1 MEIQS
6 KHKDSSVNTMEIND
20 PDFIRTNSILSA
32 FQIIKANDRKGL
44 ISENKC
50 IRRIARLKGL
60 SVMTER
66 EAQQYFALCDAFDLL
81 AEKHIPVYYYNRI
94 GKKKS
99 GFEYTDLEKK
109 RMERNISFPEMFENP
124 GAYIEDLRDIFC
136 EKYSSEYIKEI
147 GRIPQV
153 VRKGNYYL
161 HEDFHS
167 KYINVQDGKRMVCFQ
182 PESYEHT
189 LHIYGRCGV
198 FGYAVEDAD
207 SLPSLMQ
214 KELISRGHKIRI
226 INHGLWGGLDE
237 YLINNFLNDS
247 IGMREGDIVLFYM
260 KHIDMTLLGKLVGH
274 GVYYKDITDEWHNRK
289 NADTTFFN
297 QPGHMNAY
305 GYSIVSKIICD
316 DLEASGFSGKI
327 PASTVKIIQA
337 NNLNSYL
344 KSQKNTHFEQEI
356 AQYIESIIKQYPV
369 HGLSNCGAIV
379 MNCNPFTKGHRHLIE
394 TASESVERLYI
405 FVVEEDKSFFKYNDR
420 FEMVQKG
427 TADLDNIVVVPSG
440 KFIISAYTFPEYFM
454 KDYVKEKNFD
464 ASLDLETFCK
474 FIAPP
479 LRITKRFAGEEPF
492 DPVTK
497 NYNDFMKKLL
507 PSFGIEFHEIPRFA
521 IDNERVINATAV
533 RRLLKEKNLKEL
545 REYVPESTYTVLAA
559 KYLDGE

>member
-6 KHKDSSVNTMEIND
+6 KHKDLLTNMIEIND
-20 PDFIRTNSILSA
+20 SDFIRANSILSA
-32 FQIIKANDRKGL
+32 FQIVKANDKNTL

-50 IRRIARLKGL
+50 IRKIARVRGL
-60 SVMTER
+60 SVMTEK

-81 AEKHIPVYYYNRI
+81 AQKHVPVYFYNRV
-94 GKKKS
+94 GKKKD

-109 RMERNISFPEMFENP
+109 RMEKNISFPDMFEKP
-124 GAYIEDLRDIFC
+124 DDYIEDLKDIFS
-136 EKYSSEYIKEI
+136 EKYSIEYIKEI

-167 KYINVQDGKRMVCFQ
+167 KYINVQDGKRVVCFQ
-182 PESYEHT
+182 PETYEHT
-189 LHIYGRCGV
+189 IHIYGRCGV

-237 YLINNFLNDS
+237 YLNNNFLNDS
-247 IGMREGDIVLFYM
+247 IGMKGDDIVLFYM
-260 KHIDMTLLGKLVGH
+260 KHIDMPLLTKLVEH
-274 GVYYKDITDEWHNRK
+274 GVYYKDITDEWHDK
-289 NADTTFFN
+289 KSVDTTFFN
-297 QPGHMNAY
+297 QPGHMNVH
-305 GYSIVSKIICD
+305 GYSIVSNIICD
-316 DLEASGFSGKI
+316 DLEASEFSGKV
-327 PASTVKIIQA
+327 PVSTVKLIQT
-337 NNLNSYL
+337 NNLNNYL

-356 AQYIESIIKQYPV
+356 AQYVQNIIQQYPL

-379 MNCNPFTKGHRHLIE
+379 MNCNPFTKGHRYLIE
-394 TASESVERLYI
+394 IASKSVERLYV
-405 FVVEEDKSFFKYNDR
+405 FVVEKDKSFFKYDDR
-420 FEMVQKG
+420 LEMVQKG
-427 TADLDNIVVVPSG
+427 IDGLSNIVAVPSG

-507 PSFGIEFHEIPRFA
+507 PSFGIEFYEIPRFA
-521 IDNERVINATAV
+521 IDNERVINATTV
-533 RRLLKEKNLKEL
+533 RRLLKERNLKEL
-545 REYVPESTYTVLAA
+545 REYVPESTYTVLVE